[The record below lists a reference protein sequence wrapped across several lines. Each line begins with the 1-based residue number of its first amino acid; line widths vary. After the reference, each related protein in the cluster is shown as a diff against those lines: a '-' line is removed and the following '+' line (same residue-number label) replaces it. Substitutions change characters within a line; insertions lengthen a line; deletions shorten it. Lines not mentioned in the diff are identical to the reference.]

1 MKLVTAAA
9 ALIVLLQVQSPP
21 KAGIV
26 SGRILAPNGDPL
38 VSMQVFLF
46 SRSYDQKGRPFGRGA
61 ATDTNDRG
69 EYRFFNV
76 APGRYYVYVKW
87 SEHSVAQQQ
96 STEPIRQVDARDSNG
111 RRFSPTYYP
120 SAASVDNAS
129 FIDVGSGVER
139 TGVDVVMLPP
149 SPASQQTW
157 AVRGRLLD
165 STGAGL
171 SREVLR
177 DSRLVLVPRVS
188 DTGWWSFPSAAPRF
202 PDATFEFLEVADGK
216 YWLSANLKTPAGD
229 SSAVVPVDVSGGD
242 TDDLIL
248 RLIPAANIVGKVTLD
263 GASMPATDAAALKIT
278 LRITASPVFSGR
290 PPQAVSVK
298 PDGTFSIPDVQSGE
312 YDAVLTGVPA
322 DAFVVQMKYGDAIV
336 ERQTLFV
343 AGDRP
348 ATLEI
353 SMSAKTGQLSGV
365 VAVPN
370 AEVVLIPEGS
380 PKLPERY
387 KAVTAD
393 ANGRFLIRGIAPG
406 AYTAYSFDRLTKPF
420 AYFDPAFI
428 RDFGTQG
435 KDIQIQEAKRAE
447 VDLQVVATSR

>member
-1 MKLVTAAA
+1 MNFVTAAA
-9 ALIVLLQVQSPP
+9 ALLVLLQALSPP
-21 KAGIV
+21 NTGIV

-76 APGRYYVYVKW
+76 APGRYYLYVKW
-87 SEHSVAQQQ
+87 SNTAVVQQQ
-96 STEPIRQVDARDSNG
+96 TTDPIRNVDAQASNG
-111 RRFSPTYYP
+111 QKFSPTYYP
-120 SAASVDNAS
+120 RTTDVDHAS
-129 FIDVGSGVER
+129 FFDVGPGAERSGI
-139 TGVDVVMLPP
+139 DVVMLPP
-149 SPASQQTW
+149 SPAVQQTW

-165 STGAGL
+165 STGASF

-177 DSRLVLVPRVS
+177 DSRLVLVPRLS
-188 DTGWWSFPSAAPRF
+188 DTGWWSFPSAVPRF

-216 YWLSANLKTPAGD
+216 YWLAATLETPLGGL
-229 SSAVVPVDVSGGD
+229 SAVVPLDVRGADAGE
-242 TDDLIL
+242 LVL
-248 RLIPAANIVGKVTLD
+248 RVIRAANVVGRITLD
-263 GASMPATDAAALKIT
+263 EAPMPATDAAALKIA
-278 LRITASPVFSGR
+278 LKVTASPAFGR
-290 PPQAVSVK
+290 TPQAVSVK
-298 PDGTFSIPDVQSGE
+298 PDGTFSILDVQSGE
-312 YDAVLTGVPA
+312 YDVVLTGVSA

-343 AGDRP
+343 AGETSAR
-348 ATLEI
+348 LEI
-353 SMSAKTGQLSGV
+353 SLSAKSGQLSGV
-365 VAVPN
+365 VTVPN

-393 ANGRFLIRGIAPG
+393 ADGRFLIRGIAPG
-406 AYTAYSFDRLTKPF
+406 AYTVYSFDRLIKPF
-420 AYFDPAFI
+420 AYFDSAFI